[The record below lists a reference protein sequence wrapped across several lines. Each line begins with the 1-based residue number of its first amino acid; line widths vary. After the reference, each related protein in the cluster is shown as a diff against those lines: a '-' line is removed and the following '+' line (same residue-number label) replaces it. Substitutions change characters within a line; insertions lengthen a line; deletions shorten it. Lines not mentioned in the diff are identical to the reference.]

1 MAIVN
6 KTSSHGNITYVL
18 DITFVMKS
26 QWKNRFFMFFGLLY
40 YSLKNIETNYIPIL
54 PLKKIE
60 ITKVA
65 ANFIIQYQLN

>member
-1 MAIVN
+1 MTIVN
-6 KTSSHGNITYVL
+6 KTSYHGNITYVL

-26 QWKNRFFMFFGLLY
+26 QQNNCFFMFFVLFPE
-40 YSLKNIETNYIPIL
+40 NIETNFILIL

-65 ANFIIQYQLN
+65 ASYIMQYQLN